1 MDRRWHSTAGPP
13 PLAFQAREEGVR
25 VETITAD
32 MDAHAIDYVGCYGLM
47 NFPVLSLTLIILLSR
62 HLTYLH

>member
-1 MDRRWHSTAGPP
+1 
-13 PLAFQAREEGVR
+13 
-25 VETITAD
+25 